1 MFCFH
6 PLGRE
11 FHLFFSRVPQG
22 ENSSSL
28 GQKFSR
34 QRKIHINNSTL
45 TSIFT
50 NEFGSFR
57 GQNLFSIVWECLG
70 SSTLPVESQNWLIP
84 GV

>member
-34 QRKIHINNSTL
+34 QEKYTST
-45 TSIFT
+45 TAH
-50 NEFGSFR
+50 
-57 GQNLFSIVWECLG
+57 
-70 SSTLPVESQNWLIP
+70 LPVFLPTNLEVSVVRTSFLLYGNA
-84 GV
+84 